1 MRTHRGWASPQL
13 LVLLA
18 MVLSFAA
25 PMDLPPFG
33 DAANNLA
40 SNFANVGWSSLAQ
53 QTGAH
58 PSERFVQHA
67 PSHMGGPAMAE
78 EHDDDFF
85 RRLDDYDLSQHQ
97 DLIDELEGTTGGHA
111 SGSSYWY
118 PGQDAGH
125 HGMSYHPPYV
135 GQPIGHHFGGSHS
148 GQALPY
154 TSGAAQE
161 EDEAFY
167 QLLQDYDPSQ
177 HRDLFDDSR
186 GMTGGPTGGASS
198 SEPAEGM
205 GERPSSGFR
214 RQRAG
219 KGQEPRQPRGARRTS
234 ASKPAGAEAGY
245 AVFDFAF
252 GNPVMY
258 AGIKLELLER
268 LERLR
273 PNNVATLAELDALI
287 PSVQADESMRTRAI
301 KMRLRDVYTR
311 RTELRQTNTRASPLL
326 KDIDWPGYTVSF
338 HLNTDAMAARREEA
352 GGKLFFRIFRAVAIP
367 RERIGNTKS
376 VLYIADFE
384 VPWDLT

>member
-198 SEPAEGM
+198 
-205 GERPSSGFR
+205 
-214 RQRAG
+214 
-219 KGQEPRQPRGARRTS
+219 T
-234 ASKPAGAEAGY
+234 SKPAGAEAGY